1 MSFDYEQLM
10 DYFKMECFKKKEERL
25 RNLKDKSGSGIV
37 ININCELLN
46 GLKENIKDY
55 FYITNTMWNN
65 DGEYILFSPKQAFDI
80 YNKCNILL
88 FNREY
93 FPFTKITIPLTE
105 GYCKIVGNTKK
116 ENMKIL
122 FLNNSMN
129 RILYQINSPE
139 KIYKLLSWLK
149 EILTIGDYNTENKAN
164 PTEQT
169 QSIEFT
175 IDNAKRTTECYIDG
189 ELKGRAIANPKE
201 EIDDRMGK
209 LVSFIRALEF
219 DKDTEKRLINNLF
232 ITESE
237 LEDVTKLKEKNK
249 KLEKQRTDLINT
261 NGRIKDKLSETYLEI
276 VHDINN
282 AILFNSNNNRI

>member
-1 MSFDYEQLM
+1 MTLINEETQM
-10 DYFKMECFKKKEERL
+10 KE
-25 RNLKDKSGSGIV
+25 LKLQDLKYASGSEV
-37 ININCELLN
+37 AINVNCKFLN
-46 GLKENIKDY
+46 GLKENVGDY
-55 FYITNTMWNN
+55 FYIANTKKN
-65 DGEYILFSPKQAFDI
+65 DGKHILFSPKQAFDI

-105 GYCKIVGNTKK
+105 GYCKIVDNTKK

-122 FLNNSMN
+122 FLNNSMK

-139 KIYKLLSWLK
+139 KINKLLSWLK
-149 EILTIGDYNTENKAN
+149 EILTIGDYNTEDVK
-164 PTEQT
+164 EIKQT

>member
-1 MSFDYEQLM
+1 MSFGYEQLM
-10 DYFKMECFKKKEERL
+10 ECFKMECFKKKEERL
-25 RNLKDKSGSGIV
+25 RNLKDKSGSSVV

-46 GLKENIKDY
+46 GLKENVGDY
-55 FYITNTMWNN
+55 FYIANIMWNN

-122 FLNNSMN
+122 FLNNSMT

-139 KIYKLLSWLK
+139 KINKLLSWLK
-149 EILTIGDYNTENKAN
+149 EIFTIGGYNTEVVK
-164 PTEQT
+164 EIKQT

-232 ITESE
+232 ITETE

-249 KLEKQRTDLINT
+249 KLEKQRDILLDT
-261 NGRIKDKLSETYLEI
+261 NNKIKGKLCKTYLEVVEV

-282 AILFNSNNNRI
+282 TIKIK

>member
-1 MSFDYEQLM
+1 MTLINE
-10 DYFKMECFKKKEERL
+10 ETRIKELRL
-25 RNLKDKSGSGIV
+25 QDLKYASGSEV
-37 ININCELLN
+37 AINVNN
-46 GLKENIKDY
+46 DFLKRLQRNYEDY
-55 FYITNTMWNN
+55 FYIYITKTRDRDKN
-65 DGEYILFSPKQAFDI
+65 DNVATFSPRQALNI
-80 YNKCNILL
+80 CNKCITLL
-88 FNREY
+88 FDRACS
-93 FPFTKITIPLTE
+93 PFTKITIPLTE

-139 KIYKLLSWLK
+139 KINKLLSWLK
-149 EILTIGDYNTENKAN
+149 EILTIGDYNTENEAN

-175 IDNAKRTTECYIDG
+175 IDNAKRTTKCYING
-189 ELKGRAIANPKE
+189 ELKGKAIANPKE
-201 EIDDRMGK
+201 ETDDRMGK

-232 ITESE
+232 ITE
-237 LEDVTKLKEKNK
+237 DVTKLKEKNK
-249 KLEKQRTDLINT
+249 KLEKQRDVLLNT
-261 NGRIKDKLSETYLEI
+261 NGRIKDKFYETYLEV

-282 AILFNSNNNRI
+282 AILFNRN

>member
-10 DYFKMECFKKKEERL
+10 ECFKKKEKRL
-25 RNLKDKSGSGIV
+25 RNLKYASGSDIF
-37 ININCELLN
+37 INVNCELLN
-46 GLKENIKDY
+46 GLKENVGDY
-55 FYITNTMWNN
+55 FYIWNN
-65 DGEYILFSPKQAFDI
+65 DGEHILFSPKQAFDI

-139 KIYKLLSWLK
+139 KINKLLSWLK
-149 EILTIGDYNTENKAN
+149 EILTIGDYNTEDVK
-164 PTEQT
+164 EIKQT

-175 IDNAKRTTECYIDG
+175 IDNAKRVTKCYING
-189 ELKGRAIANPKE
+189 ELKGKAIANPKE
-201 EIDDRMGK
+201 EIDNRMGK

-232 ITESE
+232 IT
-237 LEDVTKLKEKNK
+237 EDVTKLKEKNK

>member
-1 MSFDYEQLM
+1 MSFGYEQLM

-25 RNLKDKSGSGIV
+25 RNLKDKSGSGVV

-65 DGEYILFSPKQAFDI
+65 NGEYILFSPKQAFDI

-88 FNREY
+88 FN
-93 FPFTKITIPLTE
+93 TIYPHSCGFILPLTE
-105 GYCKIVGNTKK
+105 GYCKIASNTKK

-122 FLNNSMN
+122 FLNNSMT

-139 KIYKLLSWLK
+139 KINKLLSWLK
-149 EILTIGDYNTENKAN
+149 EILTIGDYNTENEAN
-164 PTEQT
+164 PTKQT

-175 IDNAKRTTECYIDG
+175 IDNTKRITECYIDG
-189 ELKGRAIANPKE
+189 ELKGKAIANPKE
-201 EIDDRMGK
+201 ETDDRMGK

-232 ITESE
+232 ITE
-237 LEDVTKLKEKNK
+237 DVTKLKEKNK

-261 NGRIKDKLSETYLEI
+261 NGKIKDKLSETYLEI

>member
-1 MSFDYEQLM
+1 MDFGYGQLYEQLM
-10 DYFKMECFKKKEERL
+10 GCTGKKEKRL
-25 RNLKDKSGSGIV
+25 RKLKNKSGSDVV
-37 ININCELLN
+37 INANCEFLN
-46 GLKENIKDY
+46 RLKGNDKDY
-55 FYITNTMWNN
+55 FYILDTIWNN
-65 DGEYILFSPKQAFDI
+65 NNVEYIAFSPKQAFNI
-80 YNKCNILL
+80 YDRFNTYTHFHEIIL
-88 FNREY
+88 
-93 FPFTKITIPLTE
+93 PLTE
-105 GYCKIVGNTKK
+105 GYCKIVNNTKK
-116 ENMKIL
+116 ENKKIL
-122 FLNNSMN
+122 FLNNSMT
-129 RILYQINSPE
+129 RVLYQINSTE
-139 KIYKLLSWLK
+139 KINKLLSWLK
-149 EILTIGDYNTENKAN
+149 EILQIGGYIAEDVKGIK
-164 PTEQT
+164 QT

-175 IDNAKRTTECYIDG
+175 IDNAKRTTECYING

-219 DKDTEKRLINNLF
+219 DKNTEQRLINNLF

-261 NGRIKDKLSETYLEI
+261 NGRIKDKLYETYLEV

>member
-1 MSFDYEQLM
+1 MSFGYEQLM

-25 RNLKDKSGSGIV
+25 RNLKDKSGSGVV

-65 DGEYILFSPKQAFDI
+65 NGEYILFSPKQAFDI

-88 FNREY
+88 FN
-93 FPFTKITIPLTE
+93 TIYPHSCGFILPLTE

-139 KIYKLLSWLK
+139 KINKLLSWLK
-149 EILTIGDYNTENKAN
+149 EILTIGDYITENEAN
-164 PTEQT
+164 PTKQT

-175 IDNAKRTTECYIDG
+175 IDNAKRTTKCYIDG
-189 ELKGRAIANPKE
+189 ELKGKAIANPKE

-282 AILFNSNNNRI
+282 AILFNRN

>member
-129 RILYQINSPE
+129 RILYQINSFE
-139 KIYKLLSWLK
+139 KINKLLSWLK

-232 ITESE
+232 ITE
-237 LEDVTKLKEKNK
+237 DVTKLKEKNK

>member
-1 MSFDYEQLM
+1 MSFGYEQLM

-25 RNLKDKSGSGIV
+25 RNLKDKSGSGVV

-65 DGEYILFSPKQAFDI
+65 NGEYILFSPKQAFDI

-88 FNREY
+88 FN
-93 FPFTKITIPLTE
+93 TIYPHSCGFILPLTE

-139 KIYKLLSWLK
+139 KINKLLSWLK
-149 EILTIGDYNTENKAN
+149 EILTIGDYNTKNEEYQLKSIFPNTLLIFFN
-164 PTEQT
+164 ELFCRHCHCHGLFLQT
-169 QSIEFT
+169 LT
-175 IDNAKRTTECYIDG
+175 NA
-189 ELKGRAIANPKE
+189 APAA
-201 EIDDRMGK
+201 
-209 LVSFIRALEF
+209 V
-219 DKDTEKRLINNLF
+219 
-232 ITESE
+232 
-237 LEDVTKLKEKNK
+237 
-249 KLEKQRTDLINT
+249 
-261 NGRIKDKLSETYLEI
+261 NGRSDS
-276 VHDINN
+276 D
-282 AILFNSNNNRI
+282 FNFHFLHLTS